1 MQKQITNAL
10 RTFISDYGMIFVLFV
25 LCILFSILT
34 HREQNPRDTAAAK
47 LLAIQIVS
55 QHSESAKVLILTGDT
70 YEAKEFSQAVARSL
84 KDLNAEVVNIVNGT
98 PVEMREALDAVVE
111 KKIALNVVACDNQT
125 ATYSLIDKL
134 GEKIPE
140 LSEVE
145 VMIPQTYKYPDFL
158 KVDNLRAVATR
169 IAVIAI
175 IAIGMTLVIITA
187 GIDLSVGS
195 LIALSA
201 VTCALVIRANGAQ
214 NATIGAML
222 SGAAVTI
229 LLSAAVGMFS
239 GVMVAWLR
247 IPAFI
252 VTLSVMQAAS
262 GVAYLLTESETIN
275 QIPESFTWL
284 GRGLAL
290 GIPNSVI
297 LMILLYCI
305 AHVMMTRTVLGRYI
319 YSVGGNEEAARLSGV
334 PVKSVLVFCYL
345 VCGALA
351 GLGGVIRASEL
362 KSGAPNFGQMAE
374 LEVIAAVVV
383 GGASLAGGR
392 GKIFGTLIGALIIG
406 VMGNGMNLI
415 NIDSNAQKVVLGTVV
430 LGAVLIDTLKTN
442 DKVQRLA
449 KRVSNYF
456 IPPT

>member
-1 MQKQITNAL
+1 
-10 RTFISDYGMIFVLFV
+10 
-25 LCILFSILT
+25 
-34 HREQNPRDTAAAK
+34 
-47 LLAIQIVS
+47 
-55 QHSESAKVLILTGDT
+55 
-70 YEAKEFSQAVARSL
+70 
-84 KDLNAEVVNIVNGT
+84 
-98 PVEMREALDAVVE
+98 
-111 KKIALNVVACDNQT
+111 
-125 ATYSLIDKL
+125 
-134 GEKIPE
+134 
-140 LSEVE
+140 
-145 VMIPQTYKYPDFL
+145 MIPQTYKYPDFL